1 MRNKRRTT
9 TRKRVMYGGQLPP
22 LIPAP
27 AGLFPGDNFN
37 PQDVYNALN
46 NYLQAAWSINE
57 AAKAIDETSQFQ
69 NNLSSDPN
77 VTGTRV
83 LQKSS
88 AVSFSTATS
97 SFINSLRGIYGSL
110 TSGLVM
116 PLPPVPIADTPAAAS
131 IPMAPAPV

>member
-22 LIPAP
+22 FIPAP

-46 NYLQAAWSINE
+46 NYLKAAWSINE

-69 NNLSSDPN
+69 NNTNANPN
-77 VTGTRV
+77 ITGTRV

-97 SFINSLRGIYGSL
+97 SFINSLKGIYGSL

-131 IPMAPAPV
+131 IPMVPASG